1 MIRPSP
7 ASFSACAFWTRA
19 APFVVSVRS
28 RAGDL
33 RQHLD
38 EALDVAADERLAAGQ
53 PDLLDAQAGED
64 PREAGDLLERQEVA
78 SGEEGVVA
86 PVDLLR
92 HAVDATEVAAVRD
105 RDTEVAQRPV
115 ECVFE
120 RHGHTLASPGD
131 RSAHVMDSPR
141 NPN

>member
-7 ASFSACAFWTRA
+7 ACFSACAFLDKGG
-19 APFVVSVRS
+19 PVR
-28 RAGDL
+28 RQREVERGDL

-64 PREAGDLLERQEVA
+64 LREAGDLLERQEVA

-86 PVDLLR
+86 PVDLLG